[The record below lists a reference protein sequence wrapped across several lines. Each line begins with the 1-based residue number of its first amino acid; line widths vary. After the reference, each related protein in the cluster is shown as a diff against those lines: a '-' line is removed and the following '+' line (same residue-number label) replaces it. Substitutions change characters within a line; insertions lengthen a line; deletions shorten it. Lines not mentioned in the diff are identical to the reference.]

1 MLYRFVALGVA
12 LACGIWTGL
21 AVQENYDEI
30 CDEVRK
36 SIADT
41 DMPRADREKIAEAV
55 VQFLPAGLPFAAFL
69 VTYMAMALL
78 GYLISCVCSCCG
90 CCGGCCGCGPG
101 HEYAMMPPTVAIG
114 GQYRVMLVP
123 PPTAPRG
130 TWSDGLCS
138 CLSDAPVAL
147 VACCVP
153 PLLPA
158 MLYERVTGH
167 AGSCKL
173 LTVFVGGLWL
183 LATFGAPAFCQ
194 YGGSLPSHVPNE
206 CRLVNAASTA
216 SMVCMVLL
224 VWTVRSRVRQAFHIP
239 PSCACDA
246 CDDGVCACFCLPLTA
261 AQVTRH
267 LNATEGTR
275 FSLSSPTGAA
285 ARHFPPAAGYAPQP
299 AYAPPMA
306 VAAPVPGAAPHQAV
320 PAGSEVPMGLPV
332 TPPK

>member
-158 MLYERVTGH
+158 MLYERVARAGARKRA
-167 AGSCKL
+167 AGSL
-173 LTVFVGGLWL
+173 
-183 LATFGAPAFCQ
+183 
-194 YGGSLPSHVPNE
+194 S
-206 CRLVNAASTA
+206 CRRRA
-216 SMVCMVLL
+216 
-224 VWTVRSRVRQAFHIP
+224 
-239 PSCACDA
+239 
-246 CDDGVCACFCLPLTA
+246 
-261 AQVTRH
+261 
-267 LNATEGTR
+267 
-275 FSLSSPTGAA
+275 
-285 ARHFPPAAGYAPQP
+285 
-299 AYAPPMA
+299 
-306 VAAPVPGAAPHQAV
+306 
-320 PAGSEVPMGLPV
+320 LPV
-332 TPPK
+332 GA

>member
-30 CDEVRK
+30 CDELRK

-246 CDDGVCACFCLPLTA
+246 CDDGACACCRPEPPCNLRGACSEPSHGRLRVLLPA
-261 AQVTRH
+261 AHRRASHAPSQRDGGDP
-267 LNATEGTR
+267 LLALLADRSRGAPLPAR
-275 FSLSSPTGAA
+275 GRLRAA
-285 ARHFPPAAGYAPQP
+285 ARLRSADGGRGL
-299 AYAPPMA
+299 
-306 VAAPVPGAAPHQAV
+306 VP
-320 PAGSEVPMGLPV
+320 
-332 TPPK
+332 

>member
-30 CDEVRK
+30 CDELRK

-41 DMPRADREKIAEAV
+41 DMPRADREKIAAAV

-158 MLYERVTGH
+158 MLYERVARAGARKRA
-167 AGSCKL
+167 AGSL
-173 LTVFVGGLWL
+173 
-183 LATFGAPAFCQ
+183 
-194 YGGSLPSHVPNE
+194 S
-206 CRLVNAASTA
+206 CRRRA
-216 SMVCMVLL
+216 
-224 VWTVRSRVRQAFHIP
+224 
-239 PSCACDA
+239 
-246 CDDGVCACFCLPLTA
+246 
-261 AQVTRH
+261 
-267 LNATEGTR
+267 
-275 FSLSSPTGAA
+275 
-285 ARHFPPAAGYAPQP
+285 
-299 AYAPPMA
+299 
-306 VAAPVPGAAPHQAV
+306 
-320 PAGSEVPMGLPV
+320 LPV
-332 TPPK
+332 GA